1 MADIDAIV
9 LNLDDLKAEMAMID
23 ENLVRAELTPAER
36 AKATARAKE
45 LHLLLHPETAHGG
58 SRFDSEAASR
68 QLGDLEKCSEI
79 KALSI
84 NSAST
89 GSTSRTDIDSGTVR
103 FTADCALK
111 TGRPERSIQRDA
123 ERGDKIEPGVLAA
136 IAGTKLDTGRGLDE
150 IKMVPKSEQ
159 AAYVKRRLA
168 GAQQRPQGGLG
179 ARHQAPISSTPMIAR
194 SSSAS

>member
-1 MADIDAIV
+1 MPPLGDDEFEVVAGSHRLQAVQLLEWPDIDAIV

-89 GSTSRTDIDSGTVR
+89 GSTSRTDID
-103 FTADCALK
+103 F
-111 TGRPERSIQRDA
+111 
-123 ERGDKIEPGVLAA
+123 
-136 IAGTKLDTGRGLDE
+136 
-150 IKMVPKSEQ
+150 
-159 AAYVKRRLA
+159 
-168 GAQQRPQGGLG
+168 
-179 ARHQAPISSTPMIAR
+179 RHSSVYR
-194 SSSAS
+194 